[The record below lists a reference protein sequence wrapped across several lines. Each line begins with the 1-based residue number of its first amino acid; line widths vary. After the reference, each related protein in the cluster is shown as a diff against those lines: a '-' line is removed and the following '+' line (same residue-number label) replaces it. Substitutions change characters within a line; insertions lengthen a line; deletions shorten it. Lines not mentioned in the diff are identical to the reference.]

1 MKLSDWYNFN
11 FNNEQFKCNIGDVY
25 VKVFRK
31 ESYKREDMIF
41 EQLMDPVDMNNLFGD
56 YKMFLLNKD
65 IQNDY
70 CTMCVCIYKEGYI
83 FKKD

>member
-1 MKLSDWYNFN
+1 
-11 FNNEQFKCNIGDVY
+11 
-25 VKVFRK
+25 
-31 ESYKREDMIF
+31 
-41 EQLMDPVDMNNLFGD
+41 MDPVDMVNLFGD

-65 IQNDY
+65 TQNDY

>member
-1 MKLSDWYNFN
+1 MKLCDWYNFN
-11 FNNEQFKCNIGDVY
+11 FGNEHFKCNIGDVY

-31 ESYKREDMIF
+31 ESYNREDMIF
-41 EQLMDPVDMNNLFGD
+41 EQLMNPIDMVNLFGD

-83 FKKD
+83 FEKT